1 MKRLLTVFVA
11 LLVASPLFAQ
21 QTNPNL
27 TQLRLTIV
35 DQLGGGVPAANVVI
49 VPPAGEPVTV
59 VSDERGI
66 ATAPGLT
73 PGQVT
78 VKVEFPGFEPFE
90 APLTLRRGA
99 MNETVTLKIEGFK
112 EEVQVSDSTAPESS
126 RSASTI
132 TLTQEEIDALPD
144 DPEELAEYLAALAG
158 PGGATFFMNGFSGGR
173 LPTRDEIRSIRF
185 RQNNFA
191 ADNHDAGRAQVD
203 IITRPGT
210 NFNGNGNFQFGSDKL
225 NARQPQQAV
234 ETPSQERN
242 LQFGA
247 RGPIVPGRTSFNFNA
262 NGRNNYN
269 TTPLI
274 ALDVNGNRFGES
286 VQQNSNQKGFTIGME
301 HSLTTNQSM
310 QLNFQR
316 SETENLNSGVG
327 GFNLPERARNTS
339 SDSNQFRFRLQGI
352 VGKSSLN
359 EVRLQVNR
367 SGNETN
373 SFSQAQAIVVQDYF
387 TSGGAGVTIDSGTD
401 TFEFADN
408 FDFNAGPKHAM
419 RVGVLVTGAQFEN
432 FNESNRAGTFTFATV
447 EDFVANRP
455 IQFSQRIGAID
466 TAFSQY
472 QAGFYWS
479 DEYRMHR
486 NFTLGFGVRNE
497 LQSRID
503 DKLNLMP
510 RIGFTLAP
518 WGSQTMAIRGGYGLF
533 YDWYESNLYDQT
545 LRVNGVSTRDIR
557 ITDPGFP
564 DPFSANGVIR
574 PAAPSG
580 KIVAHPD
587 LKMPHVHQASL
598 SMDKQ
603 VNQIITVQ
611 TSYTMLRGRNQMR
624 SRNLNVPVDGVR
636 PNPEFGDITQF
647 ESTGHSQSDR
657 LSVGTRF
664 RFQIRQGTPQQQFMM
679 FNVNYTLGKE
689 KNHADGATSLPSDNN
704 NPDVDWGP
712 SRQDIR
718 HRVQMQAQF
727 PLLFGFRSSL
737 NFNASSGSPYNW
749 TTGFDDNNDGAF
761 NDRPLG
767 VTRNA
772 LRGEPNWGLNMNLNR
787 RFSLGGLRTPATP
800 ANSAQG
806 GALFAQQGGG
816 GRGGGGG
823 GFGGQQGGRGGNQQS
838 RYSMELSVQA
848 TNILNHVSR
857 TGYSGNERSPFFRN
871 TTNVSGGRDINVSLR
886 FNF

>member
-11 LLVASPLFAQ
+11 LLLASPLLAQ
-21 QTNPNL
+21 QNNANQ

-35 DQLGGGVPAANVVI
+35 DQLGGGVPAATVVI

-59 VSDERGI
+59 MSDERGI
-66 ATAPGLT
+66 ATAPTLT

-90 APLTLRRGA
+90 APLTLRRGT

-112 EEVQVSDSTAPESS
+112 EEVQVSDSTAAEAS

-144 DPEELAEYLAALAG
+144 DPEELAEYLSQLAG

-203 IITRPGT
+203 IITRPNT
-210 NFNGNGNFQFGSDKL
+210 NFAGNGNLNFGSDKF

-234 ETPSQERN
+234 ETPSQERT
-242 LQFGA
+242 LQFGV
-247 RGPIVPGRTSFNFNA
+247 RGPIVAGRTSFNLNA
-262 NGRNNYN
+262 NGRNNYS

-274 ALDVNGNRFGES
+274 ALDDNRNRIGES
-286 VQQNSNQKGFTIGME
+286 AQQSTDQKGFTIGLD
-301 HSLTTNQSM
+301 HSLTTNQSL

-316 SETENLNSGVG
+316 SETQNLNSGVG
-327 GFNLPERARNTS
+327 GFNLPERASNRSN
-339 SDSNQFRFRLQGI
+339 DSNQLRFRLQGL

-367 SGNETN
+367 SGSEA
-373 SFSQAQAIVVQDYF
+373 SSLSSAQTIVIQDYR
-387 TSGGAGVTIDSGTD
+387 TSGGAGVNSRARTD

-419 RVGVLVTGAQFEN
+419 RVGMLLTGAQYSN
-432 FNESNRAGTFTFATV
+432 FDERNAAGTFTFSTI
-447 EDFVANRP
+447 ENFQLGLP
-455 IQFSQRIGAID
+455 SQFSQRIGAID
-466 TAFSQY
+466 TKFTQY

-479 DEYRMHR
+479 DEFRMHR

-497 LQSRID
+497 MQSRID

-518 WGSQTMAIRGGYGLF
+518 WGSQTTAIRGGYGLF
-533 YDWYESNLYDQT
+533 HDWYESGLYDQT
-545 LRVNGVSTRDIR
+545 LRLNGISTRDIR
-557 ITDPGFP
+557 ISNPGYP
-564 DPFSANGVIR
+564 NPFLGEGTLSPVT
-574 PAAPSG
+574 PSG
-580 KIVAHPD
+580 RVQAAPD
-587 LKMPHVHQASL
+587 LKLPRVHQASI
-598 SMDKQ
+598 SMDRQ
-603 VNQIITVQ
+603 VSPIITVQ
-611 TSYTMLRGRNQMR
+611 TSYTMLRGENQMR
-624 SRNLNVPVDGVR
+624 SRNLNVPVDRVR

-647 ESTGHSQSDR
+647 ESTGRSHSDR

-689 KNHADGATSLPSDNN
+689 RNHADSATSLPSDNL

-727 PLLFGFRSSL
+727 PLILGFRSNV
-737 NFNASSGSPYNW
+737 NFNASSGAPYNW
-749 TTGFDDNNDGAF
+749 TTGDDDNNDGAF

-767 VTRNA
+767 VGRNA

-787 RFSLGGLRTPATP
+787 RFQLGGLRTPANP

-816 GRGGGGG
+816 GRGGGG
-823 GFGGQQGGRGGNQQS
+823 FGGQQQGGRGGNQQS

-848 TNILNHVSR
+848 TNVLNHVSR
-857 TGYSGNERSPFFRN
+857 TGYSGNQQSDFFRR

>member
-1 MKRLLTVFVA
+1 MKRLLTVVVA
-11 LLVASPLFAQ
+11 LLLASPLLAQ
-21 QTNPNL
+21 QNNANL

-112 EEVQVSDSTAPESS
+112 EEVQVSDSTAPEAS

-210 NFNGNGNFQFGSDKL
+210 TFQGNGNVQFGSDKL

-242 LQFGA
+242 IQFGA

-274 ALDVNGNRFGES
+274 ALDVNGNRIGES
-286 VQQNSNQKGFTIGME
+286 VQQNSNQKGFTLGME
-301 HSLTTNQSM
+301 HSLTANQSM

-339 SDSNQFRFRLQGI
+339 NNSNQLRFRLQGI

-373 SFSQAQAIVVQDYF
+373 SFSQAQTIVVQDYF
-387 TSGGAGVTIDSGTD
+387 TSGGAGVTSDSGTD

-419 RVGVLVTGAQFEN
+419 RVGVLVTGAQYEN
-432 FNESNRAGTFTFATV
+432 FNESNRAGTFTFATI

-518 WGSQTMAIRGGYGLF
+518 WGSQTTAVRGGYGLF

-564 DPFSANGVIR
+564 DPYSANGVIR

-587 LKMPHVHQASL
+587 LVMPRVHQASL

-603 VNQIITVQ
+603 VNQIISVQ

-624 SRNLNVPVDGVR
+624 ARNLNVPVNGVR

-647 ESTGHSQSDR
+647 ESTGDSQSDR

-727 PLLFGFRSSL
+727 PLLFGFRSNV

-816 GRGGGGG
+816 GRGGGG
-823 GFGGQQGGRGGNQQS
+823 FGGQQGGGRGGNQQS

>member
-21 QTNPNL
+21 QNNANQ
-27 TQLRLTIV
+27 TQLRLVIV
-35 DQLGGGVPAANVVI
+35 DQLGGGVPAATVVI
-49 VPPAGEPVTV
+49 VPPAGEPITV
-59 VSDERGI
+59 MSDERGV
-66 ATAPGLT
+66 ATAPALT
-73 PGQVT
+73 ANQVT
-78 VKVEFPGFEPFE
+78 IKVEFPGFVPFE
-90 APLTLRRGA
+90 EPLTLRRGA
-99 MNETVTLKIEGFK
+99 MNETITLKIEGFK
-112 EEVQVSDSTAPESS
+112 EEVQVSDSTAPEAS
-126 RSASTI
+126 RSASTV

-144 DPEELAEYLAALAG
+144 DPDELAEYLSALAG

-242 LQFGA
+242 IQFGA

-274 ALDVNGNRFGES
+274 ALDENGNRFGES
-286 VQQNSNQKGFTIGME
+286 VQQNSNQKGFTLGME
-301 HSLTTNQSM
+301 HSLTMNQSL
-310 QLNFQR
+310 QVNFQR

-339 SDSNQFRFRLQGI
+339 NDSNQFRVRLQGI

-367 SGNETN
+367 SGNDTS
-373 SFSQAQAIVVQDYF
+373 SFSLAPTFIVQDYF
-387 TSGGAGVTIDSGTD
+387 TRGGAGVTSNSGTD

-408 FDFNAGPKHAM
+408 FDFNLGPKHAM
-419 RVGVLVTGAQFEN
+419 RVGVLMTGAQYQN
-432 FNESNRAGTFTFATV
+432 FNESNKAGTWTFATI
-447 EDFVANRP
+447 DDYLTGRP
-455 IQFSQRIGAID
+455 IQFTQRIGAID
-466 TAFSQY
+466 TSFSQY

-497 LQSRID
+497 MQSRID
-503 DKLNLMP
+503 QKVNLMP

-518 WGSQTMAIRGGYGLF
+518 WGSQTTAVRGGYGLF

-545 LRVNGVSTRDIR
+545 LRINGVSTRDIR
-557 ITDPGFP
+557 ISCSELNAWCAAAEAGE
-564 DPFSANGVIR
+564 IR
-574 PAAPSG
+574 STVSG
-580 KIVAHPD
+580 RVQAHPD
-587 LKMPHVHQASL
+587 LDMPRVHQAAI
-598 SMDKQ
+598 SMDRQ
-603 VNQIITVQ
+603 VNQTITVQ
-611 TSYTMLRGRNQMR
+611 TSYTMLRGENQMR
-624 SRNLNVPVDGVR
+624 ARNLNVPVNGIR
-636 PNPEFGDITQF
+636 PNPAFGDITQF
-647 ESTGHSQSDR
+647 ESTGSSRSDR
-657 LSVGTRF
+657 VSVGTRF

-679 FNVNYTLGKE
+679 FNVNYTLGQE

-727 PLLFGFRSSL
+727 PLLFGFRSNV
-737 NFNASSGSPYNW
+737 NFNATSGSPYNW
-749 TTGFDDNNDGAF
+749 TTGYDDNNDGAF
-761 NDRPLG
+761 NDRPFG
-767 VTRNA
+767 VGRNA

-787 RFSLGGLRTPATP
+787 RFALGGLRGNATP
-800 ANSAQG
+800 ANAAQG
-806 GALFAQQGGG
+806 GALFAQQGG
-816 GRGGGGG
+816 RGGGG
-823 GFGGQQGGRGGNQQS
+823 GFGGPQGGRGGNQNS

-857 TGYSGNERSPFFRN
+857 TGYSGNERSPFFRT